1 MRTVAC
7 TVGAGY
13 TSARE
18 QYEPYSERTVVTDF
32 NLSFGSLKEKYKG
45 LPLFHPQDLESVVF
59 PLAPDI

>member
-13 TSARE
+13 TTARE
-18 QYEPYSERTVVTDF
+18 QYEPYSERTVVMDF
-32 NLSFGSLKEKYKG
+32 NLSVGSLKEKYKG
-45 LPLFHPQDLESVVF
+45 LPLFHPQDLESVF